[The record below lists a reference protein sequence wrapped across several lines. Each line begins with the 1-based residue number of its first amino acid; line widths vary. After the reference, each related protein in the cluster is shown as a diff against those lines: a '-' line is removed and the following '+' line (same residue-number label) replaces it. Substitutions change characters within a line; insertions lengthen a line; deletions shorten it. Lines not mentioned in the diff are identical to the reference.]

1 MARPSP
7 APRQLG
13 SARALGGGRTCPTQP
28 SLRRP
33 PWGQGW
39 VGVGMSAST
48 VPLAWQRPAG
58 PPLKAGSRR
67 EGEPSAEALGLQGVL
82 SLFCFL
88 LCVYNG
94 CASDDGKGK
103 EPPRKR
109 GSRLAVLV
117 TAVCVRANSRAPL
130 GSAPGSTPPR
140 GPQGACQPQPPV
152 GALPCQ
158 LRKPPSCGERQFPSW
173 GSLEILSTR
182 HEAPSTHSRRPHTP
196 CLPDLT
202 LGTSKL
208 D

>member
-1 MARPSP
+1 
-7 APRQLG
+7 
-13 SARALGGGRTCPTQP
+13 
-28 SLRRP
+28 
-33 PWGQGW
+33 
-39 VGVGMSAST
+39 MSAST

-58 PPLKAGSRR
+58 PLLKAGSRR

-117 TAVCVRANSRAPL
+117 TAVCLRANSRAPL

-140 GPQGACQPQPPV
+140 GPQGACQPQPCPASSENPLLV
-152 GALPCQ
+152 EKDSFPAGGAWKFFQ
-158 LRKPPSCGERQFPSW
+158 
-173 GSLEILSTR
+173 
-182 HEAPSTHSRRPHTP
+182 
-196 CLPDLT
+196 
-202 LGTSKL
+202 LGTRLLPHILEGLTPLASL
-208 D
+208 TSPLAPLSWTEYRETGCLLLLALRHLLCLAPPQPAPGLG